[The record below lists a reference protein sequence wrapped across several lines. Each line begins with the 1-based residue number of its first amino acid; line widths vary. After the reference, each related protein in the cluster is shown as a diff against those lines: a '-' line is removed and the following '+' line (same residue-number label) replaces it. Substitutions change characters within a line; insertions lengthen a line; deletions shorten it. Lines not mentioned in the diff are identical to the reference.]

1 MFFKNL
7 QNTQNL
13 HKVHNIQTVSNSQA
27 NLLQIAPPRN
37 ILFNGNM
44 NERRINYGM
53 IPNVG
58 RGIPQDQINRQGLV
72 NNF

>member
-1 MFFKNL
+1 M
-7 QNTQNL
+7 
-13 HKVHNIQTVSNSQA
+13 SNSQG

-44 NERRINYGM
+44 NERRVNYAM

-58 RGIPQDQINRQGLV
+58 RGIPQPQINRQGLI
-72 NNF
+72 NNL